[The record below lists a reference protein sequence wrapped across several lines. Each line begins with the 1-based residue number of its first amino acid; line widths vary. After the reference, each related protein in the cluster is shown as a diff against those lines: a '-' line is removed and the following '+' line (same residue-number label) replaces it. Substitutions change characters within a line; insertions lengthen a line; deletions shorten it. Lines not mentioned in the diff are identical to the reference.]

1 MGLFNELVMARSHTK
16 LTHKRLNSFYE
27 KYKVINFHRERDI
40 YFSDCI
46 VKNISANEKIGNK
59 IDEKNIIN
67 FFSNKHYNRLIKT
80 KKNSHE
86 TIFLNE
92 FTNGLLENYFR
103 NSNLIKFQINKI
115 YKKYK
120 NCVLICYGGTD
131 SKKNISLKKMLNSL
145 NISNRKTKI
154 VLLGNKNEIGEFNKQ
169 YDLYYKNIIDL
180 SGKTSFDDFIYLHYL
195 AKLVISNDSASGHLA
210 HYFNKHSY
218 TFLGG
223 GHFERFFPYPNKQI
237 NKHKYI
243 YKKLKCFNCNWN
255 CIYDNLNLKSYPCIE
270 NINNINIEIKV

>member
-1 MGLFNELVMARSHTK
+1 
-16 LTHKRLNSFYE
+16 
-27 KYKVINFHRERDI
+27 
-40 YFSDCI
+40 
-46 VKNISANEKIGNK
+46 
-59 IDEKNIIN
+59 
-67 FFSNKHYNRLIKT
+67 
-80 KKNSHE
+80 
-86 TIFLNE
+86 
-92 FTNGLLENYFR
+92 
-103 NSNLIKFQINKI
+103 
-115 YKKYK
+115 
-120 NCVLICYGGTD
+120 
-131 SKKNISLKKMLNSL
+131 MLNSL
-145 NISNRKTKI
+145 NILNRKTKI

-169 YDLYYKNIIDL
+169 YHLYYKNIIDL

-270 NINNINIEIKV
+270 NINNLNIKIEV